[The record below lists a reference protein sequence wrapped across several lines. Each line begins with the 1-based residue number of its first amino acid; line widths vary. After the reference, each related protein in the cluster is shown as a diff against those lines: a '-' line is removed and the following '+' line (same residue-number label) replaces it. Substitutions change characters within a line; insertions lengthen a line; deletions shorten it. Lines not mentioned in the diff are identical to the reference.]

1 MHLSRLSDAL
11 LRLEK
16 LLITALAA
24 VLVLLILLSIV
35 TRTAGAPI
43 FWVDELAIYTM
54 IWMALIGASAMVRM
68 RSGVAVLL
76 VTELLP
82 ATLRRYVA
90 RSVDVLVVL
99 FAAIVLYLCWGWY
112 DPFALARSGFD
123 VELFVQNTFNFIYYE
138 PTNTIGVRK
147 FWIWLAVPLMALGM
161 TLHATAN
168 LLESPPD
175 DTARDGGSQ
184 APMS

>member
-1 MHLSRLSDAL
+1 MRLSRLSDAA

-16 LLITALAA
+16 LSITALAA
-24 VLVLLILLSIV
+24 ILVILIFLSIV
-35 TRTAGAPI
+35 TRAAGAPI

-76 VTELLP
+76 VTDLLP
-82 ATLRRYVA
+82 ANFRSYVA
-90 RSVDVLVVL
+90 RAVDILVVL
-99 FAAIVLYLCWGWY
+99 FAAVVLYLCWQWY
-112 DPFALARSGFD
+112 EPVALARSGFD

-138 PTNTIGVRK
+138 PTNTIGISK

-161 TLHATAN
+161 TLHAIAN
-168 LLESPPD
+168 LLEGPPD
-175 DTARDGGSQ
+175 EAAGDGGSQ
-184 APMS
+184 SPLS